1 MCRMYMWGFLKD
13 LKSPWVSVLNDAQRC
28 SSVIHGMMTWGTPEA
43 TGEHLK
49 EAIEINRSLTA
60 LGDVIEADPMGKR

>member
-1 MCRMYMWGFLKD
+1 M
-13 LKSPWVSVLNDAQRC
+13 LNDAQRC
-28 SSVIHGMMTWGTPEA
+28 SRVIHGMMTWTPEA

-60 LGDVIEADPMGKR
+60 LGDVIEADFMGKTRGFPHGFHGFKQQNRSGVL